1 MTTRIIHIVDSSMA
15 LHLPT
20 PTRISLS
27 PLKGISPI
35 YTVVLLALPLA
46 KSPFLVTKPI
56 YK

>member
-1 MTTRIIHIVDSSMA
+1 MTTRTIHIVDSSMA